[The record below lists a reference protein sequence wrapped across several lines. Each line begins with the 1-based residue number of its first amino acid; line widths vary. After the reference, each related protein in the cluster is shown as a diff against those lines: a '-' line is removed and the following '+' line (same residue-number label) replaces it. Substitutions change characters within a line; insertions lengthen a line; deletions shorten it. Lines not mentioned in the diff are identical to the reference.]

1 MEGVASAV
9 VRLLLAFDV
18 LVCEAREVDVYLAG
32 FEVMGVV
39 VVEPGA
45 PGFAGRVISVCR
57 LG

>member
-18 LVCEAREVDVYLAG
+18 LIRETGEVDVYRTG
-32 FEVMGVV
+32 FEVVGVV

-45 PGFAGRVISVCR
+45 PGFASREIS
-57 LG
+57 L